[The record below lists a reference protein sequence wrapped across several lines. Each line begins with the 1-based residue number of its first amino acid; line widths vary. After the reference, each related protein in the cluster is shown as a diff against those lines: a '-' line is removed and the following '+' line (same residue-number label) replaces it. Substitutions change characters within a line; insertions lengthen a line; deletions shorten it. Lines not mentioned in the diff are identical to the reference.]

1 MKRNKITTLIICLFV
16 SLFLNAQNNTFE
28 RELAEAKKGN
38 VKSQSFVAG
47 CYMFG
52 DCGASINYEEAVK
65 WARLAA
71 EKDDDYAQYLLG
83 FAYSFGF
90 GVDID
95 VEKSIEWYEKSAQQG
110 RKSAQDN
117 LALLYF
123 RGYGIEPN
131 YDRALELFLNAK
143 EEKQKS
149 YFIGACYF
157 KIKRNEEAFKY
168 FQKAYKEKPSLESY
182 IYSLLALEECYSA
195 GLGVKQ
201 NSRKAKKLSHE
212 LIELEFNNPNV
223 RRSIVEQIQGAYYA
237 FWGLEK
243 DYNMAKHYYE
253 MAKEAGDGADG
264 TYGLAT
270 LYMNGLGVEKNYENA
285 LDYYNIYVRWCYGL
299 LKNKNPNELS
309 LAIAHRNIAICSF
322 YVGERLYKQKKYNEA
337 FKYLKD
343 AATNQ
348 INPIPQAMRMLS
360 ACYRYGLGT
369 KIDRKEEADWLE
381 RAKNYN
387 DEKALKILNGF

>member
-1 MKRNKITTLIICLFV
+1 MSV
-16 SLFLNAQNNTFE
+16 FLSAQNNTFE
-28 RELAEAKKGN
+28 RELADAQKGN
-38 VKSQSFVAG
+38 VKSQSYVAG

-83 FAYSFGF
+83 FAYSCGF
-90 GVDID
+90 GVDVD
-95 VEKSIEWYEKSAQQG
+95 EEKAVEWYEKSAKQG
-110 RKSAQDN
+110 RESAQDN
-117 LALLYF
+117 LAFIYF
-123 RGYGIEPN
+123 RGLGVEPN

-270 LYMNGLGVEKNYENA
+270 LYMNGLGVEKNYEKA
-285 LDYYNIYVRWCYGL
+285 LYYYNHYIKWCYGL
-299 LKNKNPNELS
+299 LKNKRPDELS
-309 LAIAHRNIAICSF
+309 LAIARKNIAICN
-322 YVGERLYKQKKYNEA
+322 YYIGERLYKEKQYKKA
-337 FKYLKD
+337 FELLTD
-343 AATNQ
+343 AASN
-348 INPIPQAMRMLS
+348 ISNPIPQAMRMLS
-360 ACYRYGLGT
+360 ACYRYGYGT
-369 KIDRKEEADWLE
+369 EINETKEKYWIKEA
-381 RAKNYN
+381 AKYN
-387 DEKALKILNGF
+387 DEKALKILKGF